1 MPGRVGGRHKKVDAA
16 FNKDLVVVAEHRACQ
31 LFLEPIGKAPTV
43 KLVLKCTIAL
53 VIEQACHDW
62 SPWPDHLRNS
72 GRKFARMF
80 EFSLIPGR
88 AGTLYLRSRDAPLD
102 RSIVEPQFGSHVFNQ
117 NPQWEPYMKRLVLGL
132 AVLAISFTF
141 APAMALAQ
149 GRGSDAALGAV
160 SGAVVL
166 GPVGAVA
173 GAVIGYTAG
182 PSIAH
187 SWGLR
192 RSGSKRVARE
202 RSRAGT
208 PQSRISENLPPA
220 AASPEPSGTMGA
232 APPKFAPA
240 AVQPGAAPPVQSLE

>member
-1 MPGRVGGRHKKVDAA
+1 MPGRVSGRHKEVDAA
-16 FNKDLVVVAEHRACQ
+16 FNEGLVVVAEHRACQ
-31 LFLEPIGKAPTV
+31 LLFEPIGKAPTI
-43 KLVLKCTIAL
+43 KPILKCTIAL
-53 VIEQACHDW
+53 VIKQACHDG

-72 GRKFARMF
+72 GRKFDRMF

-88 AGTLYLRSRDAPLD
+88 AGTFIFDRARVPLD
-102 RSIVEPQFGSHVFNQ
+102 RSIVGPQFGSHVFNQ
-117 NPQWEPYMKRLVLGL
+117 NPQWEPYMKRLVLGS
-132 AVLAISFTF
+132 AIFLTF

-202 RSRAGT
+202 RSRVGT
-208 PQSRISENLPPA
+208 SPSRISQNLPPT
-220 AASPEPSGTMGA
+220 AASPEQSGTMGA
-232 APPKFAPA
+232 APPKLAPA
-240 AVQPGAAPPVQSLE
+240 AVQRGVAPPVQGLE

>member
-1 MPGRVGGRHKKVDAA
+1 MTDLRGRIICGTAPA
-16 FNKDLVVVAEHRACQ
+16 NWPACSN
-31 LFLEPIGKAPTV
+31 FLSFQAGLAPFI
-43 KLVLKCTIAL
+43 L
-53 VIEQACHDW
+53 D
-62 SPWPDHLRNS
+62 
-72 GRKFARMF
+72 
-80 EFSLIPGR
+80 R
-88 AGTLYLRSRDAPLD
+88 AGCSWGC
-102 RSIVEPQFGSHVFNQ
+102 SIVGPQFGSHVFDQ
-117 NPQWEPYMKRLVLGL
+117 NAQWEPYMKRLVLGS
-132 AVLAISFTF
+132 AIFLTF
-141 APAMALAQ
+141 APAIVLAQ

-202 RSRAGT
+202 KSRAGA
-208 PQSRISENLPPA
+208 PQSRISENLPPT
-220 AASPEPSGTMGA
+220 AASPEQSGTKEA

-240 AVQPGAAPPVQSLE
+240 AAQPGAAPPVQSLE

>member
-1 MPGRVGGRHKKVDAA
+1 MPGRVGGRHKEVGAA
-16 FNKDLVVVAEHRACQ
+16 FDKDLVVVAEHRACQ

-72 GRKFARMF
+72 ASKFARMF

-88 AGTLYLRSRDAPLD
+88 AGTLYPRSWEVPLD
-102 RSIVEPQFGSHVFNQ
+102 CSIVGPQFRSHVFDQ
-117 NPQWEPYMKRLVLGL
+117 NAQWEPYMKRLVLGS
-132 AVLAISFTF
+132 AIFLTF
-141 APAMALAQ
+141 APAIALAQ

-160 SGAVVL
+160 SGAVVF

-173 GAVIGYTAG
+173 GAVVGYTAG

>member
-1 MPGRVGGRHKKVDAA
+1 
-16 FNKDLVVVAEHRACQ
+16 
-31 LFLEPIGKAPTV
+31 
-43 KLVLKCTIAL
+43 
-53 VIEQACHDW
+53 
-62 SPWPDHLRNS
+62 
-72 GRKFARMF
+72 
-80 EFSLIPGR
+80 
-88 AGTLYLRSRDAPLD
+88 
-102 RSIVEPQFGSHVFNQ
+102 
-117 NPQWEPYMKRLVLGL
+117 MKRLVLGS
-132 AVLAISFTF
+132 AILAISLTF

-208 PQSRISENLPPA
+208 PQSRISENLPPT

>member
-1 MPGRVGGRHKKVDAA
+1 
-16 FNKDLVVVAEHRACQ
+16 
-31 LFLEPIGKAPTV
+31 
-43 KLVLKCTIAL
+43 
-53 VIEQACHDW
+53 VIKQACHDG

-72 GRKFARMF
+72 ASEFARI
-80 EFSLIPGR
+80 FSHSRPGWH
-88 AGTLYLRSRDAPLD
+88 LYLRSRDAPLD
-102 RSIVEPQFGSHVFNQ
+102 RSIVGPQFGSHVFNQ

-132 AVLAISFTF
+132 AIFLTFVPAI
-141 APAMALAQ
+141 ALAQ

-192 RSGSKRVARE
+192 RSGSKRIARE
-202 RSRAGT
+202 KSRAGA
-208 PQSRISENLPPA
+208 PQSRISENLPPT
-220 AASPEPSGTMGA
+220 AASPEQSGTKEA

-240 AVQPGAAPPVQSLE
+240 AAQPGAAPPVQSLE

>member
-1 MPGRVGGRHKKVDAA
+1 MTGLRGRIICATAA
-16 FNKDLVVVAEHRACQ
+16 ENLPACSN
-31 LFLEPIGKAPTV
+31 FLSF
-43 KLVLKCTIAL
+43 
-53 VIEQACHDW
+53 QAG
-62 SPWPDHLRNS
+62 L
-72 GRKFARMF
+72 
-80 EFSLIPGR
+80 
-88 AGTLYLRSRDAPLD
+88 APLS
-102 RSIVEPQFGSHVFNQ
+102 SIARRTVGPFHCWAAIRESRVQSESTMGTI
-117 NPQWEPYMKRLVLGL
+117 YMKRLVLGS
-132 AVLAISFTF
+132 AILAISLTF

-240 AVQPGAAPPVQSLE
+240 T